1 MMTEEFRRFGLTDL
15 QRKLTGVLQLFGAAG
30 MLTGLISPIVG
41 FLSAC
46 GFTAMMFMAF
56 IVRIKIKDSVAQS
69 VPSLLFMLMNAWLA
83 LMFYNLL

>member
-1 MMTEEFRRFGLTDL
+1 
-15 QRKLTGVLQLFGAAG
+15 
-30 MLTGLISPIVG
+30 
-41 FLSAC
+41 
-46 GFTAMMFMAF
+46 MFMAF